1 MIICLTILNSFRI
14 KLMSRMRTVM
24 EMTRNGGQT
33 GEGSTNSP
41 GDLMTAGA
49 KTSRGVTPMVASQG
63 GSEIRSM
70 MALAK

>member
-1 MIICLTILNSFRI
+1 MIICITILNSFRI

-33 GEGSTNSP
+33 GEGSANSP

-49 KTSRGVTPMVASQG
+49 KTGRGVSPMVASQG